1 MGATVGQSI
10 TVEDPRV
17 SVVIN
22 FLNAESF
29 VEEAIESVLV
39 QTYENWELLLVDDGS
54 TDGSTRIAQGYAARF
69 PGRVRYLEHEG
80 HRNRGSSASRNL
92 GMRKA
97 HGELVAFLDA
107 DDVWF
112 SDKLRGQVELLDRL
126 PEAAMVIGPARVWHS
141 WSGASATER
150 DHDNVPAYAADA
162 LVAPPQIVHAQLL
175 NGGDAPFPSGMLI
188 RRSLAEEV
196 GGFEENFRGMHDDQ
210 VFCTKL
216 CLIHTVYAQRHPVFL
231 YRIHPDSLCQTSIA
245 SGHYAGAKQRYL
257 EWLESFLDGRVAKD
271 SDLWRELQERL
282 WPYRHP
288 ILHRAA
294 RFRSRLRRKAARL
307 VSSAARWVL
316 PSGAR
321 GWVRERFGRAKR

>member
-1 MGATVGQSI
+1 MGTTVEQPITVG
-10 TVEDPRV
+10 DPRV

-29 VEEAIESVLV
+29 VEEAIESVLA

-54 TDGSTRIAQGYAARF
+54 TDGSTRIAKAYAARLS
-69 PGRVRYLEHEG
+69 GRVRYLQHEG

-97 HGELVAFLDA
+97 RGELVAFLDA

-112 SDKLRGQVELLDRL
+112 SDKLSRQAELLDRF

-141 WSGASATER
+141 WAGASATES
-150 DHDNVPAYAADA
+150 DYDNVPAYAADT
-162 LVAPPQIVHAQLL
+162 LVAPPEIVRAQLI

-188 RRSLAEEV
+188 RRILAEEV
-196 GGFEENFRGMHDDQ
+196 GGFEEDFRGMHDDQ

-216 CLIHTVYAQRHPVFL
+216 CLTQTVYAQCGSVFF
-231 YRIHPDSLCQTSIA
+231 YRIHPDSLCQTSI
-245 SGHYAGAKQRYL
+245 SGGDYAGAKQRFL
-257 EWLESFLDGRVAKD
+257 EWLDRYLKGRITTD
-271 SDLWRELQERL
+271 SDLWRDLQERL

-288 ILHRAA
+288 VLHRLV
-294 RFRSRLRRKAARL
+294 RSRSRFQRKAVRL
-307 VSSAARWVL
+307 GSSAARWIL
-316 PSGAR
+316 PSAAR
-321 GWVRERFGRAKR
+321 GWVRQRLGRVKR